1 MDKTINPE
9 TGKSIKVNGPVFMN
23 LINKCGYR
31 YDEISNL
38 LLKQGSSMLQIIEE
52 TKGEPIKIISAK
64 KVLATPIKKP
74 QKEIHQPNDP
84 HEKIRK
90 EIGKQLHKIS
100 DYTPEY
106 LVHVSDVH
114 IPINLHRNGR
124 IDEFQ
129 TVFNRLYESIRS
141 LQSNKK
147 IAIVITGDLIHTKIK
162 LEPDTII
169 LAREFIL
176 SLSNMAPTILICG
189 NHDMSEAN
197 LDETCTLSAVCHNL
211 SNNLH
216 YLQKTGLYQMGG
228 VVFALSSLKDAIF
241 LQHSDIDPFLI
252 GDMPVIKLYHGFLLG
267 ATTDTGYGIEGDDCA
282 STSQSSSVHVGS
294 RYRKSSDFEG
304 YHMVL
309 LGDVHKQQSLRKDN
323 SMAYA
328 GSLLQLDMSE
338 SRTHGFLFWD
348 IQSKDYTFHEIH
360 NDYAFVKITIKD
372 GEVQPVDPDSI
383 PSKPT
388 FICNLESTTMNQFD
402 QAKSMLQSTYKAHGI
417 RLYNRLSHKHN
428 LMSLATPNQI
438 KLITLEDECN
448 IIKKINKNNNL
459 INDLIK
465 LHIEVNNKISVQTNI
480 NSYSWDILSIE
491 FKNIFSYGGERI
503 NRIDFNTGIT
513 NINAP
518 NRHGKSSICNII
530 LFALFHRTNY
540 DKNSHMGV
548 LNNFSTAGFIK
559 LIFRHNGKKYLI
571 KKEINNTTINTS
583 FYEIDQTNKLVN
595 INAVNKKDTC
605 ALIASYVGSFE
616 DFVIANTMIS
626 RLNDSLVYKKPTDRF
641 QYLSRL
647 FQLDKYSGFAKHV
660 SALSHSISHELKAVQ
675 NDYYALKKVES
686 IDSDGLILTITGING
701 SINLITSELVVISTR
716 LATNKH
722 SSDDLNAQLVEYR
735 RKLEKPGALPMR
747 TPEELT
753 VELESLKKNLKNR
766 LSPSQSMDV
775 IQHRLTELE
784 NIDTTDL
791 SDLDTL
797 ITQSKEL
804 LRTQPTPPKG
814 ALTQECETLTCTINT
829 NKGKLQLLMSQINKL
844 NINNYK
850 NHNKNYINLSL
861 SELNQQVIS
870 KQKEKIHISDS
881 RESIQNK
888 IQTCKKDLLVDP
900 SIDKP
905 ITEIQNEINDL
916 NVQIKSLQMT
926 IVKQST
932 IGKPY
937 ANSVNVGK
945 SGITELESRI
955 QELESSLAELE
966 AVPALEKEYL
976 IKDLTTQEQKS
987 SDLSAK
993 ISEKNKTANHINLN
1007 NIINYLNNLQT
1018 TNNHCIITADYKNII
1033 TNALVLA
1040 NTGIFKEISDLE
1052 NAKENTESLI
1062 TEIKRCIEHNEQV
1075 KILIEKNKSTTEYN
1089 DQIYFSV
1096 TRLKNRIVELK
1107 IENLKLHI
1115 TVLQAIITH
1124 IKAQEEVQKL
1134 ENLLLICDNNAKL
1147 YHEIQELQECLEWKK
1162 HNELKAESELCTKT
1176 IKDCEDQMDHII
1188 KDLEWYNHYESYM
1201 NIISRIQEYN
1211 RLTDEQQTV
1220 EWMQSIEEIEEKL
1233 LLWKIHSH
1241 NNLLEAQINSIQY
1254 ELDFLKPIIEADSE
1268 KISQIRCEI
1277 VKLEAER
1284 KAIQS
1289 KLDEYNADLKQRQTL
1304 SEQIND
1310 LERQIMLYDSYVE
1323 LMGKKGLPA
1332 VIIIN
1337 NLPIFENMVNDLFY
1351 RYTDYR
1357 LKLEVNE
1364 SNSELSLSI
1373 EYTNNGQTTHLNHH
1387 RLSGVENALLNI
1399 AVKNTCNKLGPW
1411 GRSSLFIID
1420 ESLDCL
1426 DKQHWQKNLSDIF
1439 QLLKMDYLN
1448 IIFISHRSIPDGLV
1462 ENQIRLSKNGGISSI
1477 EN

>member
-9 TGKSIKVNGPVFMN
+9 TGKSIKVHGPVFMN
-23 LINKCGYR
+23 LINKCGYH
-31 YDEISNL
+31 YDEQSNL
-38 LLKQGSSMLQIIEE
+38 LLKQDLVQDAIEE
-52 TKGEPIKIISAK
+52 AKEIAPIPVK

-74 QKEIHQPNDP
+74 QKDIPVQKDP
-84 HEKIRK
+84 HEEIRK
-90 EIGKQLHKIS
+90 EIGKKLCKLS
-100 DYTPEY
+100 DWTPEY
-106 LVHVSDVH
+106 MVHISDVH

-124 IDEFQ
+124 MDEFQ
-129 TVFNRLYESIRS
+129 TVFNRLYESITT
-141 LQSNKK
+141 LQLNKK

-169 LAREFIL
+169 LARDFL
-176 SLSNMAPTILICG
+176 LNLSNMAPTILICG

-211 SNNLH
+211 SNNLY
-216 YLQKTGLYQMGG
+216 YLQKTGLYQMGN

-241 LQHSDIDPFLI
+241 LQHSDIEPSLI

-282 STSQSSSVHVGS
+282 SSSQQSQTVHVGS
-294 RYRKSSDFEG
+294 RYRKPSDFEG

-309 LGDVHKQQSLRKDN
+309 LGDVHKHQSLRKDN

-348 IQSKDYTFHEIH
+348 IQSRDYTFHEIH

-372 GEVQPVDPDSI
+372 GEIQPVDPDSI

-402 QAKSMLQSTYKAHGI
+402 QVKSLLQSTYKAHGI

-438 KLITLEDECN
+438 KLITVDDECN
-448 IIKKINKNNNL
+448 IMKKINKNNNL
-459 INDLIK
+459 ISDLIK
-465 LHIEVNNKISVQTNI
+465 LHIEINNKNSVQTNV
-480 NSYSWDILSIE
+480 NSYSWDILSVE

-548 LNNFSTAGFIK
+548 LNNFSTTGFIK
-559 LIFRHNGKKYLI
+559 LIFRHNGKRYLI

-605 ALIASYVGSFE
+605 TLISSYVGSFE

-647 FQLDKYSGFAKHV
+647 FQLEKYSGFAKHV
-660 SALSHSISHELKAVQ
+660 SALNHTVTDELKAVQ
-675 NDYYALKKVES
+675 KDYYALKKVES
-686 IDSDGLILTITGING
+686 IDPDALLLTITGITG
-701 SINLITSELVVISTR
+701 SINLITSELVIISTR
-716 LATNKH
+716 LASNKH
-722 SSDDLNAQLVEYR
+722 TSDDLNAQLVEYR
-735 RKLEKPGALPMR
+735 RKLEKLDALPMR

-753 VELESLKKNLKNR
+753 VELESLKDNLKDR
-766 LSPSQSMDV
+766 LSPSQSIDV

-784 NIDTTDL
+784 NIDASDL

-797 ITQSKEL
+797 IAQSREL
-804 LRTQPTPPKG
+804 LETQPPPTKE
-814 ALTQECETLTCTINT
+814 ALTQEYATLTCTINT

-850 NHNKNYINLSL
+850 NNNKNYINLSL

-870 KQKEKIHISDS
+870 KQKEKIHIS
-881 RESIQNK
+881 ESKDVIQNK
-888 IQTCKKDLLVDP
+888 IQTCKKDLLVAP
-900 SIDKP
+900 TIDKS

-932 IGKPY
+932 VGKPY

-945 SGITELESRI
+945 GGITELEFRI
-955 QELESSLAELE
+955 QELESSIAELE
-966 AVPALEKEYL
+966 DTPVLEKEYL
-976 IKDLTTQEQKS
+976 IKDLTTQEQKV

-993 ISEKNKTANHINLN
+993 IVEKNKTANHINLN
-1007 NIINYLNNLQT
+1007 SIINYLNSLQT
-1018 TNNHCIITADYKNII
+1018 VNNHCTITADYKKVI

-1040 NTGIFKEISDLE
+1040 NSGIFKEISDLE
-1052 NAKENTESLI
+1052 NAKKNTESLV
-1062 TEIKRCIEHNEQV
+1062 TEIQRCMDHNKQV
-1075 KILIEKNKSTTEYN
+1075 KLLMEKNKSTTEYN

-1096 TRLKNRIVELK
+1096 TKLKNRIIELR
-1107 IENLKLHI
+1107 IEDLKLHI
-1115 TVLQAIITH
+1115 TVLQAIIGH
-1124 IKAQEEVQKL
+1124 IKSQEEIKKL
-1134 ENLLLICDNNAKL
+1134 ENLLLICDNNTQL
-1147 YHEIQELQECLEWKK
+1147 DHEIHELQEYLEWKK
-1162 HNELKAESELCTKT
+1162 HNELKAESEWCAKI
-1176 IKDCEDQMDHII
+1176 IKGCEVKMDNII
-1188 KDLEWYNHYESYM
+1188 KDLEWYNDYESCM
-1201 NIISRIQEYN
+1201 ENINTIQEYN
-1211 RLTDEQQTV
+1211 RLTDELQTA
-1220 EWMQSIEEIEEKL
+1220 EWMKSIEEIEEQL

-1241 NNLLEAQINSIQY
+1241 NNLLEAQIESVQY
-1254 ELDFLKPIIEADSE
+1254 ELDFLKPTIEADSE

-1289 KLDEYNADLKQRQTL
+1289 KLDEYNTDLKQRQTL
-1304 SEQIND
+1304 SDQIND

-1332 VIIIN
+1332 VIIRN

-1373 EYTNNGQTTHLNHH
+1373 EYTNNGQTTYLNHH

-1426 DKQHWQKNLSDIF
+1426 DKQHWQTNLSDIF

-1462 ENQIRLSKNGGISSI
+1462 ENQIRLSKNAGISSI
-1477 EN
+1477 DN